1 MLRRLLP
8 PGVIVHEAFGDPV
21 GAVLHPEEEPLVA
34 RAVESRRREFTTVRH
49 CARAALR
56 ELGRPEGP
64 VLPDRHGAPRWPEAV
79 VGSLTHCAGYRAAA
93 LAEARDFLMIGVDAE
108 PHGPLPEGVEEVIA
122 LPTERARLAAARR
135 AQPLLHFGR
144 VLFSAKESIY
154 KSWYTHTGQRL
165 DFESAD
171 IVFEIFEIAPDHGDD
186 GVPASTA
193 APSGAVAASGSFT
206 ARLTGPRGEPLARPA
221 LPDGDAGLLRG
232 RWLIERDLVV
242 TAVAVAVAGARGGR
256 AEEQGGPVGIRLG
269 GSGR

>member
-8 PGVIVHEAFGDPV
+8 PGVIVHEAFEDPV

-34 RAVESRRREFTTVRH
+34 RAVDSRRREFTTVRH

-64 VLPDRHGAPRWPEAV
+64 VLPDRHGAPRWPDSV

-93 LAEARDFLMIGVDAE
+93 LAEAGDFLMIGVDAE
-108 PHGPLPEGVEEVIA
+108 PHGPLPDGVEEVIA
-122 LPTERARLAAARR
+122 LPAERARLAAERR
-135 AQPLLHFGR
+135 ARPLLHFGR

-171 IVFEIFEIAPDHGDD
+171 IAFEVFDGLPGDD
-186 GVPASTA
+186 DGGAPPAASPGT
-193 APSGAVAASGSFT
+193 VAASGSFT

-221 LPDGDAGLLRG
+221 LPGGETGVLRG

-242 TAVAVAVAGARGGR
+242 TAIAVVAPGARGGR
-256 AEEQGGPVGIRLG
+256 AEELEGPVGIRLG